1 MESPFLIT
9 ATVQPVS
16 VAKWP
21 PVAGTKC
28 ESAGWGL
35 SHGEIQNPDIIES
48 FQLILQ
54 SQSDCKSIFDELI
67 YDKMV
72 CAVGVAG
79 ENICKVSVVGNN
91 FLYTCFIM
99 SKLFSG
105 R

>member
-16 VAKWP
+16 VAKWT

-28 ESAGWGL
+28 DSAGWGL

-48 FQLILQ
+48 VQLIVY
-54 SQSDCKSIFDELI
+54 SPSDCKNIFDELI

-72 CAVGVAG
+72 CAQGVVGQNV
-79 ENICKVSVVGNN
+79 CKVSNQ
-91 FLYTCFIM
+91 F
-99 SKLFSG
+99 FSI
-105 R
+105 RAA